1 MFNLE
6 LSIRDNIRSLTPY
19 STAGEESK
27 IKTIISLD
35 ANENPFVSDF
45 NRYPE
50 SIPHNIIST
59 LSNVLNVDSDS
70 IFVGSGSDEVIDL
83 LIRLFCVPS
92 KDSIIV
98 MEPSYGYY
106 EVSAIINDINVKKVE
121 LLPDFSLNST
131 KVLSSIDNTTKII
144 FICSP
149 NNPTGNLFDK
159 EIILEIAQNFNGVVV
174 VDEAY
179 IDFSTSEGFA
189 KYISTIPNLVVIRT
203 LSKSKGMAAI
213 RVGYALCSS
222 GIVQYLQKI
231 KYPYNIS
238 SYSQKM
244 ALKAILADNS
254 LQTEIIKRERSRV
267 ALRLIQ
273 MHVVETVFP
282 SEANFLL
289 VKFKDSSKVY
299 DSLVKAGVTVRDRSS
314 LKYCNGCLRI
324 TIGTPIENDYLLDI
338 LSGKSEFRYE
348 SGVLFSRESKE
359 TNISLKVHKSP
370 VWGCSISSGIP
381 FLDHMLEIFSLHSG
395 LSIEL
400 NAFGDTNVDYHHTV
414 EDCAILI
421 GKAIRELYRYN
432 NNFQRYGYV
441 LPMDESKTSLTLD
454 LCGRFYLKWDVKFT
468 EERVGDFPTGLI
480 YHFFYSLCANAK
492 ISIHVTTYGEDS
504 HHMIES
510 IFKAFSKSM
519 GLALLGLKPGCNLLP
534 SSKGLID

>member
-19 STAGEESK
+19 STAREESK

-106 EVSAIINDINVKKVE
+106 EVSAAINDVIVKKVE
-121 LLPDFSLNST
+121 LSPDFMLDYSKILLN
-131 KVLSSIDNTTKII
+131 IDQTTKMI

-159 EIILEIAQNFNGVVV
+159 ETILEVAENFNGVVV

-179 IDFSTSEGFA
+179 IDFSTSDGFA
-189 KYISTIPNLVVIRT
+189 KYVNSMPNLVVLRT

-222 GIVQYLQKI
+222 GIARYLYKI

-254 LQTEIIKRERSRV
+254 VQIEIIKRERSRV
-267 ALRLIQ
+267 ALRLSQI
-273 MHVVETVFP
+273 VGVESVFP

-338 LSGKSEFRYE
+338 LSGKCESRYE
-348 SGVLFSRESKE
+348 SGVLFNRESKE
-359 TNISLKVHKSP
+359 TNISLKIHKSQ

-421 GKAIRELYRYN
+421 GKAIRELYRCN
-432 NNFQRYGYV
+432 SNFQRYGYV

-492 ISIHVTTYGEDS
+492 ISLHVSTYGEDS

-510 IFKAFSKSM
+510 IFKAFSKSL
-519 GLALLGLKPGCNLLP
+519 GLALLELKSEYNLFP